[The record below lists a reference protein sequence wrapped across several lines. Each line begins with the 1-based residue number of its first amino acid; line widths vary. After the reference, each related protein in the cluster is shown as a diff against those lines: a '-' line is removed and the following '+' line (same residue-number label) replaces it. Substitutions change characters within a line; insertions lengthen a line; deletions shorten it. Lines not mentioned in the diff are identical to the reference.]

1 MQSRHS
7 MRMLGSLHSLQESS
21 SIEPDPE
28 ELLRQLICGKR
39 NPSNT
44 KNRTARQEMRSKRI
58 ILTGILLVTIGLL
71 SGCMKEPQR
80 PEGTL
85 SVSELLE
92 EPTYDVEVS
101 IYGQVSLL
109 GELFCPCF
117 ELTSGGGKVLVWYG
131 LMVENDGAEKPAVS
145 VEGVQNGDQV
155 IVTGELKTAG
165 VHSSLNDFWASKIEK
180 AE

>member
-1 MQSRHS
+1 M
-7 MRMLGSLHSLQESS
+7 
-21 SIEPDPE
+21 
-28 ELLRQLICGKR
+28 K
-39 NPSNT
+39 
-44 KNRTARQEMRSKRI
+44 SKRI
-58 ILTGILLVTIGLL
+58 ILMWILIIGIGLL
-71 SGCMKEPQR
+71 GGCMKGPQE
-80 PEGTL
+80 PEGAL

-92 EPTYDVEVS
+92 DPTYDVEVS

-117 ELTSGGGKVLVWYG
+117 ELTSGGEEVMVWYG
-131 LMVENDGAEKPAVS
+131 LMVEDDGAERPAVS